1 MMLRVLSF
9 LIFWLAVSDANVFAQ
24 APVKK
29 VRMGVQST
37 NIGFLPFH
45 AAFQKGFYRDQ
56 GIDLEMIFMATQ
68 AVNAA
73 FVRGDLDYSAAVNG
87 IVQGIVRG
95 APAKILACA
104 VDRPLQSF
112 IARKDIRSARDLKGK
127 RVAGSTAGG
136 TATLMADAALKH
148 FGLEPG
154 RDVSVVPLRSNRLT
168 ALESGAVDAALLG
181 VPENIIAVEKG
192 YSELLFL
199 GDVLSF
205 PQNGFGASAKKISEN
220 PDEVYGMVKA
230 TLRGFY
236 FSLDPRNREEVVNI
250 IMKQWRLTDRNL
262 AGAMLRQLSRGVLR
276 DMSIKPEGLQLMIDL
291 VREDSKVAQPFT
303 VSQISDFSFL
313 EKARRELAAARV
325 Q

>member
-313 EKARRELAAARV
+313 EKARRELRAPRTP
-325 Q
+325 